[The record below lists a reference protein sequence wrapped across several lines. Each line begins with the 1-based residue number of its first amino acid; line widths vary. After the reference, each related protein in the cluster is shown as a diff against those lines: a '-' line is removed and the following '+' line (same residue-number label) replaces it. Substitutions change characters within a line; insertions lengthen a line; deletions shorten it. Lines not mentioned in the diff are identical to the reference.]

1 LVGEFLVAAKLLIK
15 EYDAYLTLKNYLKLM
30 YLFTTQT
37 SKTMGI
43 QVKTIKQSHKN
54 NPLEDMKE
62 KQKKLG

>member
-1 LVGEFLVAAKLLIK
+1 
-15 EYDAYLTLKNYLKLM
+15 M